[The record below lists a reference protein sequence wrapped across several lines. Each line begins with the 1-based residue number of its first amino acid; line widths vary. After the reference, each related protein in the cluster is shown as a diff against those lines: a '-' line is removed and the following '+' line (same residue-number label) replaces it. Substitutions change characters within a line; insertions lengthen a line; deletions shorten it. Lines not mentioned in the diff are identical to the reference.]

1 MTDNIDVIF
10 AICNSLKLPGKNI
23 NISKG
28 ELGKDLILHL
38 KLKNTMTNVSNYIG
52 DLSFGY
58 NNGYGYTKLRELISE
73 RLNKEGININKEN
86 VLITS
91 GALHAIQ
98 LLVTGFLS
106 QNTVIF
112 SNTPSY
118 IDSTHV
124 FDYLNMKK
132 VKITYNELNDFQN
145 IINK

>member
-10 AICNSLKLPGKNI
+10 AVCNSLKLPGKNI